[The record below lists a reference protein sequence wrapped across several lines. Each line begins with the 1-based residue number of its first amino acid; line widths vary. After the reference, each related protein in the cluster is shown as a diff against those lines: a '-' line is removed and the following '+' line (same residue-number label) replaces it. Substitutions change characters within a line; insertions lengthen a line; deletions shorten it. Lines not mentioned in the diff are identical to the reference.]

1 MAVATDRPVPA
12 LIALRTIMEVR
23 QILGGAAQLRMPAP
37 ESRQMAD
44 EILWAFTCHPNA
56 RVAHAASRVRSQ
68 FSLSA
73 YGPADRGHLDPR
85 SAA

>member
-1 MAVATDRPVPA
+1 
-12 LIALRTIMEVR
+12 
-23 QILGGAAQLRMPAP
+23 MPAA